1 MNEDYATI
9 LDLQKSVEELRM
21 YLMNIKGMW
30 YDADQKA
37 DCWQRTAMALARE
50 LGKEDYAYAEFLNQ
64 GGHQWAGSTISN
76 RID

>member
-9 LDLQKSVEELRM
+9 LDLQKSLDELRFHV
-21 YLMNIKGMW
+21 MNIKGMW

-37 DCWQRTAMALARE
+37 ECWKRTAIELAKQ

-64 GGHQWAGSTISN
+64 GGEQWAGFTTTDKN
-76 RID
+76 F